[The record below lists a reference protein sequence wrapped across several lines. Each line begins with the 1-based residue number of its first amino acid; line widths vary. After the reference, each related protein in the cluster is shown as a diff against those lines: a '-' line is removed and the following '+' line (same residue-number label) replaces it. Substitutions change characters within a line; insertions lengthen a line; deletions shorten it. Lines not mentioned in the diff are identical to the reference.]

1 MDLSYRKSAFVLRA
15 VWLRLATVCTVIGTI
30 GRDARLQ
37 PGAAGG
43 GLLPPERGGGSGGR
57 GPKSTFRV
65 LENSAPH
72 LLDVDG
78 ESGLLYTKQRIDREA
93 LCQRSAKC
101 QLSLEVFA
109 NDQEICMIK
118 VEIQDLNDN
127 APAFPSDQVDM
138 DISENAAPGT
148 RFPLTSAHDPDAG
161 DNGLRTY
168 LLTRDDYG
176 LFSLDVKSRGDG
188 TKFPEL
194 VIQKPLDREE
204 QSHHT
209 LVLTALDGGDPPR
222 SGTVQINVRLIDSN
236 DNSPVFEA
244 ASYVVELPE
253 NAPLGTAVIDLN
265 ATDADEGT
273 NGEVLY
279 SFSGYAPE
287 RVRDLFSIDPQSG
300 LIRVK
305 GNLDYEESG
314 LIEID
319 VQARDLGPNP
329 IPAHC
334 KVTVRLIDRNDNAP
348 TIGFVSVRQGALSEA
363 APPGTVIA
371 LVRVT
376 DRDSGKNGQLQC
388 RVLGGGGGPGAI
400 PFALEENYDNF
411 YTVVTDRPLDREAQD
426 EYNVTI
432 VARDGGSP
440 PLNST
445 KSFSVR
451 ILDENDN
458 PPRFSK
464 SLYVLQVPENN
475 IPGEYLGS
483 VLAQDPDL
491 GQNGTVSYS
500 ILPGHVGD
508 VSIYTYV
515 SVNPT
520 NGAIYALRSFNYEQ
534 TKHFEFRVLAKDS
547 GSPHRESNATVRVTV
562 LDVNDNAPLI
572 VLPALI
578 NDTAEL
584 QVPRNAGVGY
594 PVGTVRALDS
604 DFGESGRLTYEIV
617 EGNEEHL
624 FEMDPTSGEIRTL
637 HPYWEELSPVAELV
651 VKVSDHGKPS
661 LSAVAK
667 LIVRALAG
675 PLPEAGEPQ
684 VNGEQH
690 RRPHWDLS
698 LPLIVTLS
706 TVSIILLAAMITIA
720 VKCKRENKEI
730 RTYNCRIA
738 EYSHPQLG
746 GGGGSGGGGG
756 GSGSGGGKG
765 KKKKISKN
773 DIMLV
778 PSEGEDSRGPLNVMN
793 VVSSPSLATS
803 PMYFDYQTRL
813 PLSSPR
819 SEVMYLKPASNNLT
833 VPQGH
838 VGCHTSFTG
847 QGTNASEAPP
857 SRMSIIQTDNFPAE
871 PNYMGSRQQFVQ
883 SSSTFKDPERASLRD
898 SGHGDS
904 DQADSDQDTN
914 KGSCCDMSVREALKM
929 KTTSTKSQPLEQA
942 FPTLLSFAIL
952 TLHTITSRLQS
963 VELLLPEQQGRG
975 QRPIVGICGPARCEE
990 GKFSEQEE
998 CVNCTD
1004 ECRVLGHSDRCWMPQ
1019 FPAAS
1024 QAENADY
1031 RTNLFVPTVEAN
1043 VETETYETVNPTGK
1057 KTFCTFGKD
1066 KREHTIL
1073 IANVKPYLKAK
1084 RALSPLLQEV
1094 PSASSSPTKTCIE
1107 PCTSTKGPLDGC
1119 EVKSGALAEP
1129 SSQYLPTDSQYLS
1142 PSKQSKDAPPF
1153 IASDQM
1159 ARAFADVHS
1168 RVSRDSS
1175 EMDSVL
1181 EQLDRSTRD
1190 LGRESVDAEEVVRE
1204 IDKLLQDCRG
1214 SDPVAVRK

>member
-1 MDLSYRKSAFVLRA
+1 MYLSICCCFLLWAPALTLKNLNYSVPEEQVAG
-15 VWLRLATVCTVIGTI
+15 TVIGNI
-30 GRDARLQ
+30 GKDARLQ
-37 PGAAGG
+37 AG
-43 GLLPPERGGGSGGR
+43 LPPAERGGSGGR
-57 GPKSTFRV
+57 SKSGSYRV

-72 LLDVDG
+72 LLDVDAD
-78 ESGLLYTKQRIDREA
+78 SGLLYTKQRIDRES
-93 LCQRSAKC
+93 LCRHNAKC

-109 NDQEICMIK
+109 NDKEICMIK
-118 VEIQDLNDN
+118 VEIQDINDN
-127 APAFPSDQVDM
+127 APSFPSDQIEM

-161 DNGLRTY
+161 ENGLRTY
-168 LLTRDDYG
+168 LLTRDDHG
-176 LFSLDVKSRGDG
+176 LFALDVKSRGDG

-194 VIQKPLDREE
+194 VIQKALDRE
-204 QSHHT
+204 QQNYHT
-209 LVLTALDGGDPPR
+209 LVLTALDGGEPPR
-222 SGTVQINVRLIDSN
+222 SATVQINVKVIDSN

-244 ASYVVELPE
+244 PSYLVELPE
-253 NAPLGTAVIDLN
+253 NAPLGTVVIDLN
-265 ATDADEGT
+265 ATDADEGP

-279 SFSGYAPE
+279 SFSSYVPD
-287 RVRDLFSIDPQSG
+287 RVRELFSIDPKTG

-305 GNLDYEESG
+305 GNLDYEENG
-314 LIEID
+314 MLEID

-334 KVTVRLIDRNDNAP
+334 KVTVKLIDRNDNAP
-348 TIGFVSVRQGALSEA
+348 SIGFVSVRQGALSEA

-388 RVLGGGGGPGAI
+388 RVLGGGGSGGGGGLGGPGGSI
-400 PFALEENYDNF
+400 PFKLEENYDNF
-411 YTVVTDRPLDREAQD
+411 YTVVTDRPLDRETQD

-445 KSFSVR
+445 KSFAVK

-458 PPRFSK
+458 PPRFTK
-464 SLYVLQVPENN
+464 GLYVLQVHENN

-500 ILPGHVGD
+500 ILPSHIGD

-534 TKHFEFRVLAKDS
+534 TKAFEFKVLAKDS
-547 GSPHRESNATVRVTV
+547 GAPAHLESNATVRVTV
-562 LDVNDNAPLI
+562 LDVNDNAPVI
-572 VLPALI
+572 VLPTLQ

-584 QVPRNAGVGY
+584 QVPRNAGLGY
-594 PVGTVRALDS
+594 LVSTVRALDS

-617 EGNEEHL
+617 DGNDDHL
-624 FEMDPTSGEIRTL
+624 FEIDPSSGEIRTL
-637 HPYWEELSPVAELV
+637 HPFWEDVTPVVELV
-651 VKVSDHGKPS
+651 VKVTDHGKPT

-667 LIVRALAG
+667 LIIRSVSG
-675 PLPEAGEPQ
+675 SLPEGVPR

-690 RRPHWDLS
+690 HWDVS

-706 TVSIILLAAMITIA
+706 TISIILLAAMITIA

-746 GGGGSGGGGG
+746 GG
-756 GSGSGGGKG
+756 KG
-765 KKKKISKN
+765 KKKKINKN

-778 PSEGEDSRGPLNVMN
+778 QSEVEERNAMNVMN
-793 VVSSPSLATS
+793 V
-803 PMYFDYQTRL
+803 
-813 PLSSPR
+813 
-819 SEVMYLKPASNNLT
+819 
-833 VPQGH
+833 
-838 VGCHTSFTG
+838 
-847 QGTNASEAPP
+847 
-857 SRMSIIQTDNFPAE
+857 TDNFPAE

-929 KTTSTKSQPLEQA
+929 KTTSAKSQPLEQA

-952 TLHTITSRLQS
+952 TLHTITTRLQS
-963 VELLLPEQQGRG
+963 VDLLPPE
-975 QRPIVGICGPARCEE
+975 P
-990 GKFSEQEE
+990 EE
-998 CVNCTD
+998 CINCTD

-1019 FPAAS
+1019 FPAAN

-1094 PSASSSPTKTCIE
+1094 PSASSSPTKACIE
-1107 PCTSTKGPLDGC
+1107 PCTSTKSSLEGC
-1119 EVKSGALAEP
+1119 EAKPGALAEA
-1129 SSQYLPTDSQYLS
+1129 SSQFLPTDSQYLS
-1142 PSKQSKDAPPF
+1142 PSKQQRDPPF
-1153 IASDQM
+1153 MASDQM
-1159 ARAFADVHS
+1159 ARVFADVHS
-1168 RVSRDSS
+1168 RASRDSS
-1175 EMDSVL
+1175 EMGAVL
-1181 EQLDRSTRD
+1181 EQLDHSSRD

-1214 SDPVAVRK
+1214 NDPVAVRK

>member
-1 MDLSYRKSAFVLRA
+1 MYLSICCCFLLWAPALTLKNLNYSVPEEQGAG
-15 VWLRLATVCTVIGTI
+15 TVIGNI

-37 PGAAGG
+37 PG
-43 GLLPPERGGGSGGR
+43 LPPAERGGGGRSKSG
-57 GPKSTFRV
+57 SYRV

-72 LLDVDG
+72 LLDVDAD
-78 ESGLLYTKQRIDREA
+78 SGLLYTKQRIDRES
-93 LCQRSAKC
+93 LCRHNAKC

-109 NDQEICMIK
+109 NDKEICMIK
-118 VEIQDLNDN
+118 VEIQDINDN
-127 APAFPSDQVDM
+127 APSFSSDQIEM

-161 DNGLRTY
+161 ENGLRTY
-168 LLTRDDYG
+168 LLTRDDHG
-176 LFSLDVKSRGDG
+176 LFGLDVKSRGDG

-194 VIQKPLDREE
+194 VIQKALDRE
-204 QSHHT
+204 QQNHHT
-209 LVLTALDGGDPPR
+209 LVLTALDGGEPPR
-222 SGTVQINVRLIDSN
+222 SATVQINVKVIDSN

-244 ASYVVELPE
+244 PSYLVELPE
-253 NAPLGTAVIDLN
+253 NAPLGTMVIDLN
-265 ATDADEGT
+265 ATDADEGP

-279 SFSGYAPE
+279 SFSSYVPD
-287 RVRDLFSIDPQSG
+287 RVRELFSIDPKTG

-305 GNLDYEESG
+305 GNLDYEENG
-314 LIEID
+314 MLEID

-334 KVTVRLIDRNDNAP
+334 KVTVKLIDRNDNAP
-348 TIGFVSVRQGALSEA
+348 SIGFVSVRQGALSEA

-388 RVLGGGGGPGAI
+388 RVLGGGGTGGGGGLGGPGGSV
-400 PFALEENYDNF
+400 PFKLEENYDNF
-411 YTVVTDRPLDREAQD
+411 YTVVTDRPLDRETQD

-445 KSFSVR
+445 KSFAVK

-458 PPRFSK
+458 PPRFTK
-464 SLYVLQVPENN
+464 GLYVLQVHENN

-500 ILPGHVGD
+500 ILPSHIGD

-520 NGAIYALRSFNYEQ
+520 NGAIYALRSFNFEQ
-534 TKHFEFRVLAKDS
+534 TKAFEFKVLAKDS
-547 GSPHRESNATVRVTV
+547 GAPAHLESNATVRVTV
-562 LDVNDNAPLI
+562 LDVNDNAPVI
-572 VLPALI
+572 VLPTLQ

-584 QVPRNAGVGY
+584 QVPRNAGLGY
-594 PVGTVRALDS
+594 LVSTVRALDS

-617 EGNEEHL
+617 DGNDDHL
-624 FEMDPTSGEIRTL
+624 FEIDPSSGEIRTL
-637 HPYWEELSPVAELV
+637 HPFWEDVTPVVELV
-651 VKVSDHGKPS
+651 VKVTDHGKPT

-667 LIVRALAG
+667 LIIRSVSG
-675 PLPEAGEPQ
+675 SLPEGVPR

-690 RRPHWDLS
+690 HWDMS

-706 TVSIILLAAMITIA
+706 TISIILLAAMITIA

-746 GGGGSGGGGG
+746 GG
-756 GSGSGGGKG
+756 KG
-765 KKKKISKN
+765 KKKKINKN

-778 PSEGEDSRGPLNVMN
+778 QSEVEERNAMNVMN

-838 VGCHTSFTG
+838 AGCHTSFTG
-847 QGTNASEAPP
+847 QGTNASETPAT
-857 SRMSIIQTDNFPAE
+857 RMSIIQTDNFPAE

-883 SSSTFKDPERASLRD
+883 SSTFKDPERASLRD

-963 VELLLPEQQGRG
+963 VDLLPPE
-975 QRPIVGICGPARCEE
+975 P
-990 GKFSEQEE
+990 EE

-1019 FPAAS
+1019 FPAAN

-1094 PSASSSPTKTCIE
+1094 PSASSSPTKACIE
-1107 PCTSTKGPLDGC
+1107 PCTSTKGSLDGC
-1119 EVKSGALAEP
+1119 EAKPGALAEA

-1142 PSKQSKDAPPF
+1142 PSKQPRDPPF
-1153 IASDQM
+1153 MASDQM
-1159 ARAFADVHS
+1159 ARVFADVHS
-1168 RVSRDSS
+1168 RASRDSS
-1175 EMDSVL
+1175 EMGAVL
-1181 EQLDRSTRD
+1181 EQLDHPNRD

-1214 SDPVAVRK
+1214 NDPVAVRK

>member
-1 MDLSYRKSAFVLRA
+1 MYLTICCFFLCWAPALTLKNLNYSVPEEQGAG
-15 VWLRLATVCTVIGTI
+15 TVIGNI
-30 GRDARLQ
+30 GRDARLAA
-37 PGAAGG
+37 GATGG
-43 GLLPPERGGGSGGR
+43 GLLPAERSGPGR

-93 LCQRSAKC
+93 LCRRSTKC

-127 APAFPSDQVDM
+127 APTFPSDQVDM

-194 VIQKPLDREE
+194 VVQKPLDREE

-279 SFSGYAPE
+279 SFSGYAPD

-388 RVLGGGGGPGAI
+388 RVLGGGGGPGAV
-400 PFALEENYDNF
+400 PFTLEENYDNF

-432 VARDGGSP
+432 VARDGGNP

-464 SLYVLQVPENN
+464 NLYVLQVPENN

-929 KTTSTKSQPLEQA
+929 KTTSTKSQPLEQ
-942 FPTLLSFAIL
+942 
-952 TLHTITSRLQS
+952 
-963 VELLLPEQQGRG
+963 
-975 QRPIVGICGPARCEE
+975 
-990 GKFSEQEE
+990 EQEE

-1129 SSQYLPTDSQYLS
+1129 NSQYLSTDSQYLS
-1142 PSKQSKDAPPF
+1142 PSKQSKDAPF
-1153 IASDQM
+1153 ITSDQM

-1181 EQLDRSTRD
+1181 EQLDRSARD

-1214 SDPVAVRK
+1214 NDPVAIRK

>member
-1 MDLSYRKSAFVLRA
+1 
-15 VWLRLATVCTVIGTI
+15 
-30 GRDARLQ
+30 
-37 PGAAGG
+37 
-43 GLLPPERGGGSGGR
+43 
-57 GPKSTFRV
+57 
-65 LENSAPH
+65 
-72 LLDVDG
+72 DG

-93 LCQRSAKC
+93 LCRRSAKC

-388 RVLGGGGGPGAI
+388 RVLGGGGGPGAV
-400 PFALEENYDNF
+400 PFTLEENYDNF

-432 VARDGGSP
+432 VARDGGNP

-464 SLYVLQVPENN
+464 NLYVLQVPENN

-594 PVGTVRALDS
+594 PVGTVHALDS

-667 LIVRALAG
+667 L
-675 PLPEAGEPQ
+675 
-684 VNGEQH
+684 N

-738 EYSHPQLG
+738 D
-746 GGGGSGGGGG
+746 
-756 GSGSGGGKG
+756 GSGGGKG

-929 KTTSTKSQPLEQA
+929 KTTSTKSQPLEQ
-942 FPTLLSFAIL
+942 
-952 TLHTITSRLQS
+952 
-963 VELLLPEQQGRG
+963 
-975 QRPIVGICGPARCEE
+975 
-990 GKFSEQEE
+990 
-998 CVNCTD
+998 
-1004 ECRVLGHSDRCWMPQ
+1004 
-1019 FPAAS
+1019 
-1024 QAENADY
+1024 
-1031 RTNLFVPTVEAN
+1031 
-1043 VETETYETVNPTGK
+1043 
-1057 KTFCTFGKD
+1057 
-1066 KREHTIL
+1066 
-1073 IANVKPYLKAK
+1073 
-1084 RALSPLLQEV
+1084 
-1094 PSASSSPTKTCIE
+1094 
-1107 PCTSTKGPLDGC
+1107 
-1119 EVKSGALAEP
+1119 
-1129 SSQYLPTDSQYLS
+1129 
-1142 PSKQSKDAPPF
+1142 
-1153 IASDQM
+1153 
-1159 ARAFADVHS
+1159 
-1168 RVSRDSS
+1168 
-1175 EMDSVL
+1175 
-1181 EQLDRSTRD
+1181 
-1190 LGRESVDAEEVVRE
+1190 
-1204 IDKLLQDCRG
+1204 
-1214 SDPVAVRK
+1214 

>member
-1 MDLSYRKSAFVLRA
+1 MYLSICCFFLCWAPALSLKNLNYSVPEEQGAG
-15 VWLRLATVCTVIGTI
+15 TVIGNI
-30 GRDARLQ
+30 GRDARLVA
-37 PGAAGG
+37 GTTGG
-43 GLLPPERGGGSGGR
+43 GMLPAERGSPAGGR

-93 LCQRSAKC
+93 LCRRSTKC

-127 APAFPSDQVDM
+127 APTFPSDQVDM

-388 RVLGGGGGPGAI
+388 RVLGGGGGPGAV
-400 PFALEENYDNF
+400 PFTLEENYDNF

-432 VARDGGSP
+432 VARDGGNP

-464 SLYVLQVPENN
+464 NLYVLQVPENN

-929 KTTSTKSQPLEQA
+929 KTTSTKSQPIEQ
-942 FPTLLSFAIL
+942 
-952 TLHTITSRLQS
+952 
-963 VELLLPEQQGRG
+963 
-975 QRPIVGICGPARCEE
+975 
-990 GKFSEQEE
+990 EQEE

-1129 SSQYLPTDSQYLS
+1129 NSQYLSTDSQYLS
-1142 PSKQSKDAPPF
+1142 PSKQSKDAPF

-1181 EQLDRSTRD
+1181 EQLDRSARD

-1214 SDPVAVRK
+1214 SDPVTVRK

>member
-1 MDLSYRKSAFVLRA
+1 MYLSICCFFFFWAPALSLKNLNYSVPEEQGAG
-15 VWLRLATVCTVIGTI
+15 TVIGNI
-30 GRDARLQ
+30 GRDARL
-37 PGAAGG
+37 AAGTG
-43 GLLPPERGGGSGGR
+43 GGGMLPAERGAPGGGR

-93 LCQRSAKC
+93 LCRRSAKC

-127 APAFPSDQVDM
+127 APSFPSDQVDM

-236 DNSPVFEA
+236 DNSPIFEA

-388 RVLGGGGGPGAI
+388 RVLGGGGGPGAV
-400 PFALEENYDNF
+400 PFTLEENYDNF

-432 VARDGGSP
+432 VARDGGNP

-464 SLYVLQVPENN
+464 NLYVLQVPENN

-617 EGNEEHL
+617 EGNEEHF

-929 KTTSTKSQPLEQA
+929 KTTSTKSQPLEQ
-942 FPTLLSFAIL
+942 
-952 TLHTITSRLQS
+952 
-963 VELLLPEQQGRG
+963 
-975 QRPIVGICGPARCEE
+975 
-990 GKFSEQEE
+990 EQEE

-1129 SSQYLPTDSQYLS
+1129 SSQYLSTDSQYLS
-1142 PSKQSKDAPPF
+1142 PSKQSKDTSF

-1181 EQLDRSTRD
+1181 EQLDRSARD

-1214 SDPVAVRK
+1214 SDPVAIRK

>member
-1 MDLSYRKSAFVLRA
+1 MYLSICCFFFCWAPALTLKNLNYSVPEEQGAG
-15 VWLRLATVCTVIGTI
+15 TVIGNI

-37 PGAAGG
+37 AGAGG
-43 GLLPPERGGGSGGR
+43 PAPPPAERGGGR
-57 GPKSTFRV
+57 GAKSTFRV

-93 LCQRSAKC
+93 LCRRSAKC

-222 SGTVQINVRLIDSN
+222 SGTVQLNVRLIDSN

-305 GNLDYEESG
+305 SNLDYEESG

-348 TIGFVSVRQGALSEA
+348 AIGFVSVRQGALSEA

-388 RVLGGGGGPGAI
+388 RVLGGGGAGAV

-432 VARDGGSP
+432 LARDGGSP

-594 PVGTVRALDS
+594 PVGTVHALDS

-746 GGGGSGGGGG
+746 GGGGSSGGGGG
-756 GSGSGGGKG
+756 GSGGGGKG

-963 VELLLPEQQGRG
+963 VDLLLP
-975 QRPIVGICGPARCEE
+975 
-990 GKFSEQEE
+990 EQEE

-1019 FPAAS
+1019 FPTNN

-1119 EVKSGALAEP
+1119 EVKSGALAER
-1129 SSQYLPTDSQYLS
+1129 SSQYLSTDSQYLS
-1142 PSKQSKDAPPF
+1142 PSKQSRDTPF

-1159 ARAFADVHS
+1159 ARVFADVHS

-1181 EQLDRSTRD
+1181 EQLDRSNRD

>member
-1 MDLSYRKSAFVLRA
+1 MYLSICCCFLLWAPALTLKNLNYSVPEEQGAG
-15 VWLRLATVCTVIGTI
+15 TVIGNI
-30 GRDARLQ
+30 GKDARLQ
-37 PGAAGG
+37 PG
-43 GLLPPERGGGSGGR
+43 LPPAERGGGGGGR
-57 GPKSTFRV
+57 SKSGSYRV

-72 LLDVDG
+72 LLDVDVD
-78 ESGLLYTKQRIDREA
+78 SGLLYTKQRIDRES
-93 LCQRSAKC
+93 LCRHNAKC

-109 NDQEICMIK
+109 NDKEICMIK
-118 VEIQDLNDN
+118 VEIQDINDN
-127 APAFPSDQVDM
+127 APSFPSDQIEM

-161 DNGLRTY
+161 ENGLRTY
-168 LLTRDDYG
+168 LLTRDDHG
-176 LFSLDVKSRGDG
+176 LFALDVKSRGDG

-194 VIQKPLDREE
+194 VIQKALDRE
-204 QSHHT
+204 QQNHHT
-209 LVLTALDGGDPPR
+209 LVLTALDGGEPPR
-222 SGTVQINVRLIDSN
+222 SATVQINVKVIDSN

-244 ASYVVELPE
+244 PSYLVELPE
-253 NAPLGTAVIDLN
+253 NAPLGTVVIDLN
-265 ATDADEGT
+265 ATDADEGP

-279 SFSGYAPE
+279 SFSSYVPD
-287 RVRDLFSIDPQSG
+287 RVRELFSIDPKTG

-305 GNLDYEESG
+305 GNLDYEENG
-314 LIEID
+314 MLEID

-334 KVTVRLIDRNDNAP
+334 KVTVKLIDRNDNAP
-348 TIGFVSVRQGALSEA
+348 SIGFVSVRQGALSEA

-388 RVLGGGGGPGAI
+388 RVLGGGGTAGGGGLGGSGGSV
-400 PFALEENYDNF
+400 PFKLEENYDNF
-411 YTVVTDRPLDREAQD
+411 YTVVTDRPLDRETQD

-445 KSFSVR
+445 KSFAVK

-458 PPRFSK
+458 PPRFTK
-464 SLYVLQVPENN
+464 GLYVLQVHENN

-500 ILPGHVGD
+500 ILPSHIGD

-534 TKHFEFRVLAKDS
+534 TKAFEFKVLAKDS
-547 GSPHRESNATVRVTV
+547 GAPAHLESNATVRVTV
-562 LDVNDNAPLI
+562 LDVNDNAPVI
-572 VLPALI
+572 VLPTLQ

-584 QVPRNAGVGY
+584 QVPRNAGLGY
-594 PVGTVRALDS
+594 LVSTVRALDS

-617 EGNEEHL
+617 DGNDDHL
-624 FEMDPTSGEIRTL
+624 FEIDPSSGEIRTL
-637 HPYWEELSPVAELV
+637 HPFWEDVTPVVELV
-651 VKVSDHGKPS
+651 VKVTDHGKPT

-667 LIVRALAG
+667 LIIRSVSG
-675 PLPEAGEPQ
+675 SLPEGVPR

-690 RRPHWDLS
+690 HWDMS

-706 TVSIILLAAMITIA
+706 TISIILLAAMITIA

-746 GGGGSGGGGG
+746 GG
-756 GSGSGGGKG
+756 KG
-765 KKKKISKN
+765 KKKKINKN

-778 PSEGEDSRGPLNVMN
+778 QSEVEERNAMNVMN

-838 VGCHTSFTG
+838 AGCHTSFTG
-847 QGTNASEAPP
+847 QGTNASETPAT
-857 SRMSIIQTDNFPAE
+857 RMSIIQTDNFPAE

-883 SSSTFKDPERASLRD
+883 SSTFKDPERASLRD

-963 VELLLPEQQGRG
+963 VDLLPQE
-975 QRPIVGICGPARCEE
+975 P
-990 GKFSEQEE
+990 EE

-1019 FPAAS
+1019 FPAAN

-1094 PSASSSPTKTCIE
+1094 PSASSSPTKACIE
-1107 PCTSTKGPLDGC
+1107 PCTSTKGTLDGC
-1119 EVKSGALAEP
+1119 EAKPGALAEA

-1142 PSKQSKDAPPF
+1142 PSKQPRDPPF
-1153 IASDQM
+1153 PASDQM
-1159 ARAFADVHS
+1159 ARVFADVHCRAS
-1168 RVSRDSS
+1168 RESS
-1175 EMDSVL
+1175 EMGAVL
-1181 EQLDRSTRD
+1181 EQLDHPNRD
-1190 LGRESVDAEEVVRE
+1190 LGRESVDADEVVRE

-1214 SDPVAVRK
+1214 NDPVAVRK

>member
-1 MDLSYRKSAFVLRA
+1 MYLSICCFFLFWAPALSLKNLNYSVPEEQGAG
-15 VWLRLATVCTVIGTI
+15 TVIGNI
-30 GRDARLQ
+30 GRDARLAA
-37 PGAAGG
+37 GTAGG
-43 GLLPPERGGGSGGR
+43 GMLPAERGGPGGGR
-57 GPKSTFRV
+57 GAKSTFRV

-93 LCQRSAKC
+93 LCRRSAKC

-388 RVLGGGGGPGAI
+388 RVLGGGGGPGAV
-400 PFALEENYDNF
+400 PFTLEENYDNF

-432 VARDGGSP
+432 VARDGGNP

-464 SLYVLQVPENN
+464 NLYVLQVPENN

-929 KTTSTKSQPLEQA
+929 KTTSTKSQPLEQ
-942 FPTLLSFAIL
+942 
-952 TLHTITSRLQS
+952 
-963 VELLLPEQQGRG
+963 
-975 QRPIVGICGPARCEE
+975 
-990 GKFSEQEE
+990 EQEE

-1129 SSQYLPTDSQYLS
+1129 NSQYLSTDSQYLS
-1142 PSKQSKDAPPF
+1142 PSKQSKDAPF

-1181 EQLDRSTRD
+1181 EQLDRSARD

>member
-1 MDLSYRKSAFVLRA
+1 MYLSICCFFLCWAPALTLKNLNYSVPEEQGAG
-15 VWLRLATVCTVIGTI
+15 TVIGNI
-30 GRDARLQ
+30 GRDARLAA
-37 PGAAGG
+37 GSAGG
-43 GLLPPERGGGSGGR
+43 GGLPAERGAPAGGGR

-78 ESGLLYTKQRIDREA
+78 ESGLLYTKQRIDREV
-93 LCQRSAKC
+93 LCRRSAKC

-253 NAPLGTAVIDLN
+253 NAPLGTSVIDLN

-348 TIGFVSVRQGALSEA
+348 SIGFVSVRQGALSEA

-388 RVLGGGGGPGAI
+388 RVLGGGGGPGAV
-400 PFALEENYDNF
+400 PFTLEENYDNF

-432 VARDGGSP
+432 VARDGGNP

-464 SLYVLQVPENN
+464 NLYVLQVPENN

-819 SEVMYLKPASNNLT
+819 SEVMYLKPSSNNLT

-929 KTTSTKSQPLEQA
+929 KTTSTKSQPLEQ
-942 FPTLLSFAIL
+942 
-952 TLHTITSRLQS
+952 
-963 VELLLPEQQGRG
+963 
-975 QRPIVGICGPARCEE
+975 
-990 GKFSEQEE
+990 EQEE

-1129 SSQYLPTDSQYLS
+1129 SSQYLSSDSQYLS
-1142 PSKQSKDAPPF
+1142 PSKQSKDTPF

-1159 ARAFADVHS
+1159 ARAFTDGHS

-1181 EQLDRSTRD
+1181 EQLDRSARD

-1214 SDPVAVRK
+1214 SDPMAVRK